1 MVTLFCFTLE
11 RVDTLLKL
19 SNRTEIV
26 RYICQ
31 KLRQKARALTGSVSV
46 ADLDLTRTYVHFE
59 ICFDAI
65 LFIIARIYSQSN

>member
-1 MVTLFCFTLE
+1 MVTLFCLTLE

-31 KLRQKARALTGSVSV
+31 KLRALTGSMFGQSGRFRPWIHQ
-46 ADLDLTRTYVHFE
+46 TRRM
-59 ICFDAI
+59 DSLN
-65 LFIIARIYSQSN
+65 LFNAT